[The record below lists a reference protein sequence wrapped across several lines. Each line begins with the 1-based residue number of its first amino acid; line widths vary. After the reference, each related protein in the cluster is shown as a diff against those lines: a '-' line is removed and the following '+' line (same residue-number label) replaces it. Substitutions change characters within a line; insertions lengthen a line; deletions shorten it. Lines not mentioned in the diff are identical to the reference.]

1 MNPSMNEWQ
10 DATVVATQ
18 DVAER
23 IRRITLRPTRPVQGR
38 AIHPGE
44 HLKVQVDING
54 ETDQRSYSISDAAPD
69 GAEVSLTVFHTPNSR
84 GGSAFM
90 HTLNVGDTL
99 RVTSP
104 QQDFPLR
111 VGAPRYVLVA
121 GGIGITAI
129 RGMAA
134 LLRRLGADYELHYAA
149 RSPEAMAFREELAAE
164 HGDRLHLYLD
174 SEGSLLDVPAL
185 VADLDDGTELYMC
198 GPIRLM
204 DAIRRAWED
213 AGLERTN
220 LRFETFGNSGWY
232 EAQTF
237 RVNLPRLGVST
248 EISTNETIL
257 EALQKIG
264 VEMMYDCRR
273 GECGLCQVKVVDVD
287 GHIDHRDVFFSD
299 RQKDSSEKLC
309 ACVSR
314 VVPRESLSPAANAQL
329 SIDVP

>member
-1 MNPSMNEWQ
+1 MNPSMNDWQ

-18 DVAER
+18 NVAER
-23 IRRITLRPTRPVQGR
+23 IRRITLRPTHPVQGR
-38 AIHPGE
+38 TIHPGE
-44 HLKVQVDING
+44 HLKVEVDING
-54 ETDQRSYSISDAAPD
+54 KTDQRSYSISDATQD
-69 GAEVSLTVFHTPNSR
+69 GSELSLTVFHTPNSR

-90 HTLNVGDTL
+90 HTLSVGDSL

-104 QQDFPLR
+104 QQNFPLR

-129 RGMAA
+129 RGMAT

-164 HGDRLHLYLD
+164 HGDRLRFYFD
-174 SEGSLLDVPAL
+174 SEGSLLDIPGL
-185 VADLDDGTELYMC
+185 LADLNDATELYMC

-232 EAQTF
+232 EAQSF

-273 GECGLCQVKVVDVD
+273 GECGLCQVTVVDVE

-314 VVPRESLSPAANAQL
+314 VAPLESLSPAATAQL